1 MIHFYSGEEMEKI
14 IQENEHIL
22 NIKIFK
28 LKEKYST

>member
-1 MIHFYSGEEMEKI
+1 MEKI